1 MRRLAIAVLLLL
13 GACDRGPTREE
24 LTERVDQLDAEN
36 QELRSKVE
44 ALTTQL
50 EEARDAFAKVSRA
63 ADEVQSNAERF
74 SNENWRSVVPDVEE
88 ASEEL
93 DQARR
98 DATEAVEEQ

>member
-1 MRRLAIAVLLLL
+1 MRMLVLSALMLLA
-13 GACDRGPTREE
+13 ACDHGPTRAE

-36 QELRSKVE
+36 QELRSKVD

-50 EEARDAFAKVSRA
+50 EEARDAVARVSRA

-74 SNENWRSVVPDVEE
+74 SSENWRSVVPDVED
-88 ASEEL
+88 ASDEL

-98 DATEAVEEQ
+98 EASDAVEEQ